1 MSDPNKTTVGPVG
14 IRHLFEDQTYHFQ
27 ALRVL
32 SDAGAG
38 AADIAEVLQAIS
50 TIPAGDADA
59 WYDAF
64 ARIARVN
71 EKLAEDCGD
80 RVSRGLARF
89 RAHTYWRTAE
99 FFLASDDPRRAIA
112 WKSQIEN
119 FDQGLTD
126 QAIAYQRYE
135 TPYENG
141 VLKSIF
147 FPVEGGEKRPLLV
160 IVGGFDGTLEELHF
174 MMGKAANE
182 RGYSTLLYEG
192 PGQSGPVRDQQIYFT
207 HEWEKPTSAIIDDLL
222 EKHPEYDRIILT
234 GISLGGYLAPR
245 AAAFDDRIDGVI
257 AFDVMYDLGAVVEKF
272 RPMINHPVYSK
283 LPGVSWALENGQWVF
298 GKDSPEAFIDA
309 AHAFTLAGVA
319 QQIKGDVLI
328 LAGEIDH
335 FVPVS
340 QVEDFEKALVNAR
353 SVEHVIFSEES
364 GGGEHCQVG
373 AAALW
378 QASAFDWILRR
389 FG

>member
-1 MSDPNKTTVGPVG
+1 MSDSNTTSARAVG

-50 TIPAGDADA
+50 TVPAGDADA

-64 ARIARVN
+64 ARIARAN
-71 EKLAEDCGD
+71 EKLAEDCSD

-89 RAHTYWRTAE
+89 RAHTYWRTSE
-99 FFLASDDPRRAIA
+99 FFLPGDDARRAIA
-112 WKSQIEN
+112 WKGQIES
-119 FDQGLTD
+119 FDQGL
-126 QAIAYQRYE
+126 AAHSVAYQRYE
-135 TPYENG
+135 TAYENG
-141 VLKSIF
+141 ALKSIF

-160 IVGGFDGTLEELHF
+160 IVGGFDGTLEELYF

-192 PGQSGPVRDQQIYFT
+192 PGQAGPVRDQQMYFT
-207 HEWEKPTSAIIDDLL
+207 HEWEKPTGAILDDILA
-222 EKHPEYDRIILT
+222 KHPEYDRVILT

-257 AFDVMYDLGAVVEKF
+257 AFDVMYDFGAVVEKF
-272 RPMINHPVYSK
+272 RPMIHHPVYSK

-309 AHAFTLAGVA
+309 THPFTLEGVA

-328 LAGEIDH
+328 LAGAIDH

-340 QVEDFEKALVNAR
+340 HVDDFEKSLVNAR
-353 SVEHVIFSEES
+353 SVESVVFSAES

-378 QASAFDWILRR
+378 QAAAFDWILRR

>member
-1 MSDPNKTTVGPVG
+1 MSDFNKTSAGPVG

-50 TIPAGDADA
+50 TVPAGDADA

-71 EKLAEDCGD
+71 EKLANDGSD

-89 RAHTYWRTAE
+89 RAHTYWRTSE
-99 FFLASDDPRRAIA
+99 FFLPGDDERRAIA
-112 WKSQIEN
+112 WKAQIEN
-119 FDQGLTD
+119 FDQGLAD
-126 QAIAYQRYE
+126 HSVAYQRYE
-135 TPYENG
+135 TPYESG
-141 VLKSIF
+141 ALKSIF
-147 FPVEGGEKRPLLV
+147 FPVEGGEKRPLIV
-160 IVGGFDGTLEELHF
+160 IVGGFDGTLEELYF

-192 PGQSGPVRDQQIYFT
+192 PGQAGPVREQQMYFT
-207 HEWEKPTSAIIDDLL
+207 HEWEKPTGAILDDILA
-222 EKHPEYDRIILT
+222 KHPEFNRVILT

-257 AFDVMYDLGAVVEKF
+257 AFDVMYDFGAVVEKF
-272 RPMINHPVYSK
+272 RPMIHHPVHSK
-283 LPGVSWALENGQWVF
+283 LPGVAWALDNGQWVF
-298 GKDSPEAFIDA
+298 GKESPEAFIDA
-309 AHAFTLAGVA
+309 THAFTLAGVA
-319 QQIKGDVLI
+319 NRIKGDVLI
-328 LAGEIDH
+328 LAGAIDH

-340 QVEDFEKALVNAR
+340 QVDDFEKSLTNAR
-353 SVEHVIFSEES
+353 SVESVIFSEES

-378 QASAFDWILRR
+378 QAAAFDWILRH